1 MQATTAQISHAR
13 DTFVLRVA
21 IHKWRSALVR
31 LRERTAQADARIGAY
46 RQRAAFVSW
55 QVHLQERRKAAWRAD
70 MRVRMQ
76 TVRSLRDGALRRDA
90 WARWR
95 QLYQS
100 RLMQQRF
107 AVRIISRCFE
117 RWKDNLRAMDA
128 MKERADQLVVAR
140 EGRVVVRCWDSW
152 VMTAEL
158 KSAERDVAE
167 RVGARVVGEFMVLWR
182 RRMCEGSH
190 FLALECFIDLFL
202 QARTSQGKCIS
213 RRRREAVRF
222 KPMEECP

>member
-1 MQATTAQISHAR
+1 M
-13 DTFVLRVA
+13 
-21 IHKWRSALVR
+21 
-31 LRERTAQADARIGAY
+31 AQADARAGAY
-46 RQRAAFVSW
+46 LQKAAFVHW

-107 AVRIISRCFE
+107 AVRLVERYFE
-117 RWKDNLRAMDA
+117 RWKDKVREMDA

-140 EGRVVVRCWDSW
+140 EGMMVVRCWDSW
-152 VMTAEL
+152 VRAAEL
-158 KSAERDVAE
+158 RSAERDVAE
-167 RVGARVVGEFMVLWR
+167 RVGARVVGGFMAFWR
-182 RRMCEGSH
+182 RRMCAGPY
-190 FLALECFIDLFL
+190 FLVFEFSVDFVSAGMNDKRQMHC
-202 QARTSQGKCIS
+202 TMS
-213 RRRREAVRF
+213 
-222 KPMEECP
+222 P